1 MTYGISHLTSQNK
14 NYSFTFTSSPFFLE
28 KKISLLVLYHLYV
41 GVQYSPEAKLKTVY
55 IYLYF
60 FYLNL
65 NARLVKMGALD
76 VPRSSMAAKDG
87 VWSPAC
93 GSTPELF
100 ICSSTCSASS
110 SSAYASSK
118 NSGLVSDHIIHT
130 VFGLITPFFI
140 PALLKLINTSDACHS
155 VTLGTPLSIVHPWC
169 W

>member
-1 MTYGISHLTSQNK
+1 MAFLVHLTSQNK

-76 VPRSSMAAKDG
+76 VPKVVHGRQG
-87 VWSPAC
+87 WR
-93 GSTPELF
+93 
-100 ICSSTCSASS
+100 
-110 SSAYASSK
+110 
-118 NSGLVSDHIIHT
+118 
-130 VFGLITPFFI
+130 LITCMWLH
-140 PALLKLINTSDACHS
+140 AGVVHLLINMLCL
-155 VTLGTPLSIVHPWC
+155 VIIGIRLEQEFGFGK
-169 W
+169 